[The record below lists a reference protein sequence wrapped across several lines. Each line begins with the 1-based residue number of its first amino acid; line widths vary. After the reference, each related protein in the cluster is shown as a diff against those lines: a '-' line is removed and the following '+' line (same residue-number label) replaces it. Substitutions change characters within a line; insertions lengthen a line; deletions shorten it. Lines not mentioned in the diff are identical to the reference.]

1 MVELDVRPFIMLFVV
16 LDPIGVA
23 PYIQSALTRVSPEK
37 RGHVVRLAV
46 ASALVI
52 LIAFTIIGDI
62 LFSMLNVSISDFQIA
77 AGLVLLI
84 YAVASLFEFPIG
96 YSESSDEGIAI
107 FPLATPLLAGP
118 GAVSTVIYIKYTYG
132 TSIALLSTVVNMV
145 LALPILMASRLI
157 VRLLGRHG
165 SLLIDKFMSLIMA
178 GFAVSIIRQG
188 LEALPLL

>member
-1 MVELDVRPFIMLFVV
+1 MVEFDIRPFIMLFVV

-23 PYIQSALTRVSPEK
+23 PYIQSALARVSPEK
-37 RGHVVRLAV
+37 RNHVVRLAV
-46 ASALVI
+46 ASALII

-62 LFSMLNVSISDFQIA
+62 LFNMLNVSISDFQIA

-96 YSESSDEGIAI
+96 YSEGHEEGIAI

-132 TSIALLSTVVNMV
+132 TSIALLSTIVNMIV
-145 LALPILMASRLI
+145 ALPILMASGLI

-188 LEALPLL
+188 LETLPPL